1 MEFGIRK
8 SIFVFFP
15 KHFIVLFFLLFA
27 TDERKKKKKK
37 KKDMKQIQSLFV
49 CFDSM
54 IGKKWSNKKNTH
66 THTYVYIY
74 AFSLRI
80 TTRSQKKIQG
90 RK

>member
-1 MEFGIRK
+1 
-8 SIFVFFP
+8 
-15 KHFIVLFFLLFA
+15 
-27 TDERKKKKKK
+27 
-37 KKDMKQIQSLFV
+37 
-49 CFDSM
+49 M